1 MLRAEGISAFGI
13 RPIPSEDLLKQ
24 IRLANIKTRAGRVA
38 YLMVLGEDATL
49 GRIVVGISKA
59 DGALKWISKVLQ
71 ERATE

>member
-1 MLRAEGISAFGI
+1 MLRAGGISAFGMH
-13 RPIPSEDLLKQ
+13 PIPSEDLLKQ
-24 IRLANIKTRAGRVA
+24 IRLTNIKTRAGRIA

-49 GRIVVGISKA
+49 GRVVAGISKA